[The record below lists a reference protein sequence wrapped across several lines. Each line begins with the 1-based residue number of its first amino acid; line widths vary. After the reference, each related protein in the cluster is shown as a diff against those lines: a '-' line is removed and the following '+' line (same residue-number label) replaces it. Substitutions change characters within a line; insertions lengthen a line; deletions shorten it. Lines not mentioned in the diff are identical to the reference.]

1 MICKCMYFELSISI
15 YRKRRIPDSK
25 PYDSFLK
32 SLAER
37 FGINLDT
44 ILDAGISHDAVFTS
58 DL

>member
-1 MICKCMYFELSISI
+1 MYFELSISI